1 MSVRGATSLSLP
13 PSPAAQMVNNR
24 SAVETVTILFLH
36 HLSILINLRRY
47 CCHIMQCLLYMG
59 Y

>member
-13 PSPAAQMVNNR
+13 PSPAAQMVNTH
-24 SAVETVTILFLH
+24 SAVETVILFLN

-47 CCHIMQCLLYMG
+47 CCHIMQCLLHMG